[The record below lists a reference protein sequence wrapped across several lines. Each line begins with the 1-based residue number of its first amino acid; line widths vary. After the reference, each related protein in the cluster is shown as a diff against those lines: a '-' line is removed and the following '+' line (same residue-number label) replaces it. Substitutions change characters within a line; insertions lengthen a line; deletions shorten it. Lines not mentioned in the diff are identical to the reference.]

1 MGKNEKKPKIS
12 QDFYKELE
20 EKQTTNYTFSFT
32 DFELGSIERGIIKD
46 FSDYYSDQYH
56 FLKVNESLFSAI
68 RILSKENYKSTIIN
82 HSLEKTMHFKILD
95 RPESIERVEKILTE
109 GYHKSKTAIEQ
120 WKDNKYVEFGV
131 QEERFIGIILDYN
144 IISIL
149 YVDPNHLTFP
159 NNKFDLNLKM
169 SYTVPSLYP
178 KDSTS
183 TFINKNNGYNKNI
196 DIDKLDYC
204 KIAFIQ
210 NQSGDINDEE
220 LEKYLIK
227 YYGGKNE

>member
-1 MGKNEKKPKIS
+1 
-12 QDFYKELE
+12 
-20 EKQTTNYTFSFT
+20 
-32 DFELGSIERGIIKD
+32 
-46 FSDYYSDQYH
+46 
-56 FLKVNESLFSAI
+56 
-68 RILSKENYKSTIIN
+68 
-82 HSLEKTMHFKILD
+82 
-95 RPESIERVEKILTE
+95 
-109 GYHKSKTAIEQ
+109 
-120 WKDNKYVEFGV
+120 
-131 QEERFIGIILDYN
+131 
-144 IISIL
+144 
-149 YVDPNHLTFP
+149 
-159 NNKFDLNLKM
+159 M